1 MKTFVLVLSATAAI
15 ALLGACDTHPFEQT
29 KVLHE
34 KYQEHGEHGAAEH
47 GDKAAEHGAAEGHGE
62 AKKEH

>member
-1 MKTFVLVLSATAAI
+1 MKTLVLALSAVAAV

-47 GDKAAEHGAAEGHGE
+47 GDKAEHGAPEGHAE
-62 AKKEH
+62 AKPAH